1 MRKDQPQQHQP
12 AAPAAPS
19 ADDLH
24 DDVGHF
30 ESPKIHHLAPKSPTK
45 TNSSSHTD
53 SKGSVVPN
61 PPGKSAQALSVEE
74 TSPPN
79 PALDERALAR
89 QAALQRLN
97 GVDSPKGKA
106 QATGSVA
113 STQPVLVREYSNSSR
128 TAEASKQA
136 KMKQKRRSELDQ
148 RSSDL
153 PALEN
158 FSFQDILASIDPDIR
173 GSIDT
178 IAEICGRSKMSLA
191 DEYGSHLPPQ
201 GDLNISHS
209 QAPSEPI
216 EISRL
221 EPVEEAPSL
230 HEQDSLSGQ
239 NRLRPTRLS
248 LVNGSAYAKA
258 DLPTSPVTATSAVA
272 SQSRAA
278 SMHQDEIQS
287 VSTSPSYIPQILA
300 WLRSSRDR
308 RRDSAQ
314 ILWRDS
320 GAANSLQRLLENQAE
335 ASAAT

>member
-1 MRKDQPQQHQP
+1 MGKDQPQQHQP
-12 AAPAAPS
+12 AAAAALS
-19 ADDLH
+19 ADNLH

-30 ESPKIHHLAPKSPTK
+30 ESPKIHHLAPTSPIK
-45 TNSSSHTD
+45 AELSSRTD
-53 SKGSVVPN
+53 PKGSVVPN
-61 PPGKSAQALSVEE
+61 PPGKRAQALPVEE
-74 TSPPN
+74 ISPPN
-79 PALDERALAR
+79 QALDERAFAR
-89 QAALQRLN
+89 QAALRRLN
-97 GVDSPKGKA
+97 GVDPPKSKA
-106 QATGSVA
+106 QAKGSVA
-113 STQPVLVREYSNSSR
+113 STQPVLVREYSNSSH

-201 GDLNISHS
+201 GDLNISNS
-209 QAPSEPI
+209 QTPSEPI

-239 NRLRPTRLS
+239 NRSRPTRLS

-258 DLPTSPVTATSAVA
+258 DIPSSPITATSAVA
-272 SQSRAA
+272 SQSRTA
-278 SMHQDEIQS
+278 SMHQDEIRS
-287 VSTSPSYIPQILA
+287 ASSPPPYIPQILA

-314 ILWRDS
+314 ILRRDS

>member
-1 MRKDQPQQHQP
+1 MGKDQPQQHQP
-12 AAPAAPS
+12 AAAAAPS

-30 ESPKIHHLAPKSPTK
+30 ESPKTHHVAPKSLV
-45 TNSSSHTD
+45 NIDSSSRTD
-53 SKGSVVPN
+53 PKSSVVPS
-61 PPGKSAQALSVEE
+61 PPGKSTQVLSVEG

-79 PALDERALAR
+79 QASDERAFAR
-89 QAALQRLN
+89 QAALRRLN
-97 GVDSPKGKA
+97 GVDPPKSKA
-106 QATGSVA
+106 QAKRSVA
-113 STQPVLVREYSNSSR
+113 NTQPVLVREYSNSSQ

-136 KMKQKRRSELDQ
+136 KMKQKRRSELEQ

-158 FSFQDILASIDPDIR
+158 FSFQDILASIDPDIQ

-201 GDLNISHS
+201 GDLNISNS
-209 QAPSEPI
+209 QIPSEPI

-230 HEQDSLSGQ
+230 HERGSLSRQ
-239 NRLRPTRLS
+239 SRSRPTRLS

-258 DLPTSPVTATSAVA
+258 DLPSSPVTATSAVA
-272 SQSRAA
+272 SQSRTA
-278 SMHQDEIQS
+278 SLHQDEIQS
-287 VSTSPSYIPQILA
+287 ASSPPSYVPQILA
-300 WLRSSRDR
+300 WLRNSRDR

-314 ILWRDS
+314 ILRRDS

-335 ASAAT
+335 APAAT